1 MATDLETLTVRM
13 EVDNSGLF
21 IGLSQVEKSFNKH
34 AKKIDTTM
42 STIDKRLEKTNQS
55 FVNFSRNV
63 TSTLAAG
70 LGAREIIKASDSFIN
85 YDNRLKSVTKSVA
98 DYNKAQT
105 ETFRIAQETKQRLG
119 DVISLYAGLEGSFSS
134 AQKAAFPVL
143 DITERLGKAFLV
155 TGVQA
160 QNSQAFIL
168 QLSQAAAADFKAVG
182 QEINSLIENAP
193 ALTKAISEELGL
205 KSASAIKKFAKD
217 GNLNVNNFFE
227 AFKRATDK
235 MSEQADSMSI
245 TVEQSLTRLDNAFIK
260 FIGQENTISGA
271 TGLLATGINKLA
283 DNFELLGGAA
293 TVIAGVMGG
302 RLVSSVVATTV
313 AFTAN
318 QITLYKTAASARLVA
333 PAYLGIASSAT
344 AAAGATT
351 LLSRSMA
358 FFGGPIGIAITGLAI
373 GYTLLGEEIDTAA
386 EFQIIYDKEI
396 KEAKDLHDKLTG
408 KVNDNTNAYKE
419 LQANQLKQIETSLL
433 LSKAK
438 FEEARALTA
447 AAIAAAGEQQKTL
460 PSGGGV
466 IAGAAFGAAAENA
479 AKNERELEQSYLRQI
494 GLYKDLQAIKKTG
507 KTVTEENIKVEKEEV
522 KLTKEQIKAAKE
534 AEKAAKK
541 AAEEAKKKRE
551 ELIKNT
557 LENERAAEQADML
570 AYANTKGSEAYEKLS
585 RELDIK
591 NKLQQQG
598 FVSGTKLYKINE
610 EYLRSVYKSTDAI
623 EAQNKAEEERLKA
636 TEEYAEAMRRPI
648 ENALESI
655 QDTISDT
662 FVGVFD
668 GSVKDAGDAADAI
681 KKIFIRMAA
690 EIATLELFGADG
702 FNIAGSVRGGA
713 INGKSASGF
722 NVSDLTSFSGISKSL
737 SSPLFSSK
745 STIGGGINDVGSYL
759 GLGKNVASNFTIGS
773 TLASVGGNF
782 AGNLLLGNRGVGA
795 DIGGTIGGIAGTAIG
810 GPIGGFVGS
819 LAGNA
824 IGGLF
829 GSNRPKSVASNF
841 GGTTNSQGGLNNE
854 VIRTNGKGDPET
866 AKALSQ
872 GVQEVAKALINS
884 GIDVSGQIIQ
894 GGIDANKGFLG
905 VGNTDY
911 LTLRNGGGNAINFN
925 PNGGEASVSQA
936 MAELALQL
944 AKTSEQGKQ
953 FADNLNKIETTGKK
967 AEDVL
972 NDINFILKFDDL
984 TKTPQ
989 KFTELEVAVKEM
1001 TAQFDKAAKTADR
1014 LGLSVDKVRE
1024 AEQKRMNE
1032 LLGGITSDIASQILQ
1047 ITSPIEAQLQ
1057 QERNRYAA
1065 QLRDLNTVGA
1075 KQSDIQLAELLHK
1088 LNIEKINGDIA
1099 DIEKER
1105 LQTAQDLQKRYE
1117 GIQGTFKNILFDLTN
1132 GQYSPLKPTDN
1143 LASIRSQVMDLGN
1156 KSKLGDI
1163 NAQESLAELLPKFV
1177 ELSGSVNGF
1186 NASFEAD
1193 RKIAEDLS
1201 RDTISV
1207 AERQASLQ
1215 SMQLAATQ
1223 QVASI
1228 AASGF
1233 SGLTDAIARLGGGV
1247 TAGSVIS
1254 GAVGGSRFGSNPLLN
1269 QALANATGFTGIF
1282 NSNPNVDQF
1291 ASFRAANSQFENIIQ
1306 SVIRSQGFAS
1316 GGLVGG
1322 IDGIDANLA
1331 RLTKGEFVMNNAAV
1345 RSVGVSTM
1353 QAINNGGGDLIG
1365 EIKGLRSDMKQL
1377 TNAVVMTGKLNND
1390 ELQSI
1395 SATNARIANLERAVA
1410 MRG

>member
-70 LGAREIIKASDSFIN
+70 LGAREIIKASDSFTN
-85 YDNRLKSVTKSVA
+85 YENKLKSATKSTGE
-98 DYNKAQT
+98 YNKLNS
-105 ETFRIAQETKQRLG
+105 ELFRIAQDVRQPLKDMG
-119 DVISLYAGLEGSFSS
+119 DLYFALNGALPEVAKKTFS
-134 AQKAAFPVL
+134 VL
-143 DITERLGKAFLV
+143 DITERLGKAFVV
-155 TGVQA
+155 TGVEA
-160 QNSQAFIL
+160 QQSQAFIL
-168 QLSQAAAADFKAVG
+168 QFAQASAADFKSVG
-182 QEINSLIENAP
+182 QEINSLIESAP
-193 ALTKAISEELGL
+193 ILTKAIAEELGL
-205 KSASAIKKFAKD
+205 KSASALKKFAEN
-217 GNLNVNNFFE
+217 GNLNLNNFYE
-227 AFKRATDK
+227 ATIRATDK
-235 MSEQADSMSI
+235 INSGFDGMAI
-245 TVEQSLTRLDNAFIK
+245 TVEQSLTRLDNAFLK
-260 FIGQENTISGA
+260 FIGGQDLIKSGTNSLA
-271 TGLLATGINKLA
+271 GSINLLAN
-283 DNFELLGGAA
+283 NFELLGGAA

-302 RLVSSVVATTV
+302 RLVSSVVASTV

-318 QITLYKTAASARLVA
+318 QIALYKTAASARLVA

-344 AAAGATT
+344 AAASATT

-358 FFGGPIGIAITGLAI
+358 FFGGPIGLAITGLAV
-373 GYTLLGEEIDTAA
+373 GYVALGDATNSAA
-386 EFQIIYDKEI
+386 KIQEGHSSKIQR
-396 KEAKDLHDKLTG
+396 AR
-408 KVNDNTNAYKE
+408 E
-419 LQANQLKQIETSLL
+419 L
-433 LSKAK
+433 
-438 FEEARALTA
+438 FEELKVATDGQREALIA
-447 AAIAAAGEQQKTL
+447 LQREQIKSAQLDLQGAIAASAKAKAISETNFGNL
-460 PSGGGV
+460 PASKKLTESALQAEIVARKQLDELITVTYSGQT
-466 IAGAAFGAAAENA
+466 ALENA
-479 AKNERELEQSYLRQI
+479 
-494 GLYKDLQAIKKTG
+494 QA
-507 KTVTEENIKVEKEEV
+507 
-522 KLTKEQIKAAKE
+522 
-534 AEKAAKK
+534 K
-541 AAEEAKKKRE
+541 AAESSAKATSNKLDVEKKLSGATSKSNKAIE
-551 ELIKNT
+551 ERLRLEQELNKTT

-585 RELDIK
+585 RELEIK

-598 FVSGTKLYKINE
+598 FVSGTKLYDINKKLLE
-610 EYLRSVYKSTDAI
+610 SELRANEVIDAT
-623 EAQNKAEEERLKA
+623 NKAREEQIKA
-636 TEEYAEAMRRPI
+636 AEEYAEAMRRPI
-648 ENALESI
+648 ENALEGI
-655 QDTISDT
+655 QDSISD
-662 FVGVFD
+662 VFTK
-668 GSVKDAGDAADAI
+668 GLTGELNSVKDFADSVKGVFA
-681 KKIFIRMAA
+681 RMAA
-690 EIATLELFGADG
+690 EVATLELFGADG
-702 FNIAGSVRGGA
+702 LNIAGSVRGGA
-713 INGKSASGF
+713 LGGSGSASG
-722 NVSDLTSFSGISKSL
+722 
-737 SSPLFSSK
+737 
-745 STIGGGINDVGSYL
+745 GGGFGS
-759 GLGKNVASNFTIGS
+759 VTGS
-773 TLASVGGNF
+773 ILKQGTS
-782 AGNLLLGNRGVGA
+782 LLGS
-795 DIGGTIGGIAGTAIG
+795 TAIG
-810 GPIGGFVGS
+810 SSINAFGAAALPSIFGTGAPIAGVVGPQAAGLLGGAGIGLSSIALPV
-819 LAGNA
+819 AGLA
-824 IGGLF
+824 IGALA
-829 GSNRPKSVASNF
+829 SSLLKKKPKSVASNF
-841 GGTTNSQGGLNNE
+841 GGTINAQGGLNNE

-925 PNGGEASVSQA
+925 PNGGEAAVSQA

>member
-70 LGAREIIKASDSFIN
+70 LGAREIIKASDSFLN
-85 YDNRLKSVTKSVA
+85 YENKLKSATKSTGE
-98 DYNKAQT
+98 YNKLNR
-105 ETFRIAQETKQRLG
+105 ELFRIAQDVRQPLKDMG
-119 DVISLYAGLEGSFSS
+119 DLYFALNGALPEVAKKTFS
-134 AQKAAFPVL
+134 VL
-143 DITERLGKAFLV
+143 DITERLGKAFVV
-155 TGVQA
+155 TGVEAQQA
-160 QNSQAFIL
+160 QSFIL
-168 QLSQAAAADFKAVG
+168 QFSQASAADFKSVG
-182 QEINSLIENAP
+182 QEINSLIESAP
-193 ALTKAISEELGL
+193 ILTKAIAEELGL
-205 KSASAIKKFAKD
+205 KSASALKKFAEN
-217 GNLNVNNFFE
+217 GNLNLNNFYE
-227 AFKRATDK
+227 ATIRATDK
-235 MSEQADSMSI
+235 INSGFDGMAI
-245 TVEQSLTRLDNAFIK
+245 TVEQSLTRLDNAFLK
-260 FIGQENTISGA
+260 FIGGQDLIKSG
-271 TGLLATGINKLA
+271 TNSLAGSINFLA
-283 DNFELLGGAA
+283 NNFELLGGAA

-318 QITLYKTAASARLVA
+318 QIALYKTAASARLVA

-358 FFGGPIGIAITGLAI
+358 FFGGPIGLAITGLAI
-373 GYTLLGEEIDTAA
+373 GYTLLGNETSAA
-386 EFQIIYDKEI
+386 
-396 KEAKDLHDKLTG
+396 AKIQEGHSG
-408 KVNDNTNAYKE
+408 KIQRAKE
-419 LQANQLKQIETSLL
+419 L
-433 LSKAK
+433 
-438 FEEARALTA
+438 FEELKVATDGQREAL
-447 AAIAAAGEQQKTL
+447 IA
-460 PSGGGV
+460 
-466 IAGAAFGAAAENA
+466 
-479 AKNERELEQSYLRQI
+479 
-494 GLYKDLQAIKKTG
+494 LQR
-507 KTVTEENIKVEKEEV
+507 
-522 KLTKEQIKAAKE
+522 EQIKSAQLDLQGALAASVKAKAISE
-534 AEKAAKK
+534 TNFGNLPASKKLTESSLQAEIVARKQLDELITVTYSGQTQLENAQAK
-541 AAEEAKKKRE
+541 AAEKSAQATNNKLDAEKKLSGATSKSNKEIE
-551 ELIKNT
+551 EKLRLEQELTKTT

-655 QDTISDT
+655 QVTISDT

-759 GLGKNVASNFTIGS
+759 GLGKNVAGNFTTGS

-841 GGTTNSQGGLNNE
+841 GGTINSQGGLNNE